1 MNVLISIPYIQT
13 HIYSYSLLQE
23 LHLSLRMNLTS
34 ALHTSLLLLP
44 DKFNEAQLFM
54 TIASLS
60 YTGDFRFVFLF
71 LICCTPCVNFI

>member
-1 MNVLISIPYIQT
+1 
-13 HIYSYSLLQE
+13 
-23 LHLSLRMNLTS
+23 MNLTS

-71 LICCTPCVNFI
+71 LICCTPCVNFIFKNTFDTMLLTVYLTQLTSNAKY